1 MNNTSVDSF
10 LQNGCGRCELYQTP
24 QCKVHR
30 WTTEL
35 QMLRELVR
43 QTELVEEMKWGSP
56 CYTLNGR
63 NVLML
68 AALRDFCAISF
79 LNGAALVD
87 ERGLLQSPG
96 PNSRYA
102 RYLTFTSISQ
112 ISQSQLQIAELV
124 EQAIQF
130 ARSGARFSPPAD
142 ERPLPDELV
151 ARLESDPQ
159 LQQAFD
165 ALTPG
170 RQRSHLIYI
179 DQAKSTD
186 ARERRVERCVPRILL
201 GKGFNEY

>member
-10 LQNGCGRCELYQTP
+10 LQEGCGRCDLYQTP
-24 QCKVHR
+24 QCKVHL
-30 WTTEL
+30 WTNEL
-35 QMLRELVR
+35 QLLRELVR
-43 QTELVEEMKWGSP
+43 QTELVEEMKWGFP

-68 AALRDFCAISF
+68 AALREFCAISF

-87 ERGLLQSPG
+87 ESGLLQSPG

-102 RYLTFTSISQ
+102 RYLTFTSTSQ
-112 ISQSQLQIAELV
+112 ISQSQLQIAELI

-130 ARSGARFSPPAD
+130 ARSGKKFTPPNE
-142 ERPLPDELV
+142 ERPVPAELS

-165 ALTPG
+165 ELTPG

-179 DQAKSTD
+179 EQAKSTD
-186 ARERRVERCVPRILL
+186 ARERRVERCIPKILI
-201 GKGFNEY
+201 GKGYNEY